1 MLAVCA
7 RNRSLIGTP
16 FSANWDTWGFD
27 DPHKT
32 QPRPTGAFFE
42 GWLTAGSACRRNQKT
57 IISHLRPELHMP
69 NVAAQTGIVSVVLEF
84 GLIPGNLSSF
94 QRDNL

>member
-32 QPRPTGAFFE
+32 QPAP
-42 GWLTAGSACRRNQKT
+42 AGLSLKGGLPQAQPAAEWVT
-57 IISHLRPELHMP
+57 DPWGRPEL
-69 NVAAQTGIVSVVLEF
+69 F
-84 GLIPGNLSSF
+84 
-94 QRDNL
+94 

>member
-1 MLAVCA
+1 MLAICA

-32 QPRPTGAFFE
+32 QPRPSGAFFE
-42 GWLTAGSACRRNQKT
+42 GSGRLLRSALCL
-57 IISHLRPELHMP
+57 IY
-69 NVAAQTGIVSVVLEF
+69 ALE
-84 GLIPGNLSSF
+84 
-94 QRDNL
+94 